1 MIAIIEVLLTIV
13 SLAIAGALL
22 AMAFI

>member
-1 MIAIIEVLLTIV
+1 MIAIVEALLTIV

>member
-1 MIAIIEVLLTIV
+1 MIAIIEATLTIV
-13 SLAIAGALL
+13 SLAIVGALL

>member
-1 MIAIIEVLLTIV
+1 MIAILELTLTIV
-13 SLAIAGALL
+13 SLAITGALL

>member
-1 MIAIIEVLLTIV
+1 MIAILEALLTLV